1 MTEVVTSVVGKQI
14 SVLGLGL
21 SEVLGP
27 RNIITVYRKRL
38 KILNFMIVFP
48 PCSIN
53 FRWG

>member
-1 MTEVVTSVVGKQI
+1 MTSVVGKQI

-27 RNIITVYRKRL
+27 RNIIIYNNSLSKTPKAFELYDSISTL
-38 KILNFMIVFP
+38 K
-48 PCSIN
+48 IN